1 MTVLEA
7 PPTTLAQHHVRV
19 RGVVQGVGFRPW
31 VWRLAHEHA
40 LRGWVRNDT
49 EGVEILLQGEPA
61 AIAAFA
67 LRLEHEAPPLARID
81 ALHWDDQTSHA
92 ALRDFEILA
101 SASNGTAR
109 TLIGHDSAVC
119 SDCLAEMFDPA
130 ARRWRYA
137 FSNCTH
143 CGPRYTIT
151 RGIPYDRARTS
162 MAAFPMCP
170 ACAAEYA
177 DPGDRRFHAEP
188 IACPTCGPRL
198 SWRDPHDRPQA
209 CADALQAVVAALR
222 AGAIVAIKGLGGFHL
237 ACDARNADAV
247 QRLRQRKQREMKPFA
262 LMLANLHS
270 IELLALLDAD
280 ERAQLQS
287 SERPIVL
294 LRKRSGVD
302 ALLPGVCNGMARLG
316 VMLPYTP
323 LHYLL
328 FHEYAGRPAGST
340 WLDTFD
346 SPALVMTSANPCG
359 EPLVAD
365 NAEAVRR
372 LGSIADAL
380 LVHDRDIV
388 VRCDDSVLQHAGGH
402 TQFIRRARGYV
413 PRAIRLQADG
423 PVVLAV
429 GAHLKNT
436 LCITRGDEAF
446 VSQHI
451 GTLDNAATRDMFDE
465 VTQHLLGLLQVQ
477 PAALAHDLHPDFH
490 STRYAQALAA
500 RLDVPCIAVQHHHA
514 HIAAVAAEHRHA
526 GPLLGL
532 ALDGVGLG
540 CDGGA
545 WGGEL
550 LRIDGAHCER
560 LDHLRALALPG
571 GDRAA
576 REPWRM
582 AAAALAAMGH
592 GDDIARRFA
601 DQSQALAVQRWLTS
615 GATIPL
621 TSSLGRWFDAAAGL
635 LGICPV
641 MDFEAQ
647 AAMRLEALA
656 LRHGPAQP
664 WDDGYRYTGAG
675 LDLLPSLQHL
685 RNAGDVAEAAARFH
699 ATLAAAL
706 VAWALR
712 AVHQYDLG
720 VIALGGGCL
729 LNTVLAGALRAQL
742 AAHGLQVLDTQQ
754 VPPNDGGLSLGQV
767 WVARQHLASLN

>member
-1 MTVLEA
+1 MTLLEVPA
-7 PPTTLAQHHVRV
+7 TSLAQHRVRV

-31 VWRLAHEHA
+31 IWRLAHEHG
-40 LRGWVRNDT
+40 LRGWVRNDA
-49 EGVEILLQGEPA
+49 EGVEILLQGEHA

-81 ALHWDDQTSHA
+81 TLHWASQAPQAGLH
-92 ALRDFEILA
+92 DFAILA
-101 SASNGTAR
+101 SAHHGTAR
-109 TLIGHDSAVC
+109 TLISHDSAVC
-119 SDCLAEMFDPA
+119 PDCLAEIFDPN

-162 MAAFPMCP
+162 MAAFPMCA

-188 IACPTCGPRL
+188 IACPICGPRL
-198 SWRDPHDRPQA
+198 GWLDAHGHAQDGT
-209 CADALQAVVAALR
+209 DALQAAVAALR

-270 IELLALLDAD
+270 IEPLALLDAD
-280 ERAQLQS
+280 ERARLQS
-287 SERPIVL
+287 PERPIAL
-294 LRKRSGVD
+294 LRKRGRVD
-302 ALLPGVCNGMARLG
+302 ALLPGVCDGMARLG

-340 WLDTFD
+340 WLDAFD

-372 LGSIADAL
+372 LGGIADAL
-380 LVHDRDIV
+380 LVHDRAIV
-388 VRCDDSVLQHAGGH
+388 VRCDDSVLQHAGGQM
-402 TQFIRRARGYV
+402 QFVRRARGYV

-446 VSQHI
+446 ISQHI
-451 GTLDNAATRDMFDE
+451 GTLDNAATRAMFDE
-465 VTQHLLGLLQVQ
+465 VAQHLLGLLQVQ
-477 PAALAHDLHPDFH
+477 PVVLAHDLHPDFH
-490 STRYAQALAA
+490 STRYAQTLAA

-514 HIAAVAAEHRHA
+514 HIAAVAAEHRHS

-540 CDGGA
+540 TDGGA

-560 LDHLRALALPG
+560 IDHLRALALPG

-592 GDDIARRFA
+592 GDTIARRFA
-601 DQSQALAVQRWLTS
+601 GQPQALAVQRWLDS
-615 GATIPL
+615 GAAIPG

-635 LGICPV
+635 LGVCAV
-641 MDFEAQ
+641 MDFEAE

-664 WDDGYRYTGAG
+664 WHDGFRITGDG
-675 LDLLPSLQHL
+675 LDLLPALQHL
-685 RNAGDVAEAAARFH
+685 HGATDTAEAAARFH

-706 VAWALR
+706 VAWSLQA
-712 AVHQYDLG
+712 AQAHDLG

-729 LNTVLAGALRAQL
+729 LNTVLATMLRAQL
-742 AAHGLQVLDTQQ
+742 AAHGLRVLEAQQ
-754 VPPNDGGLSLGQV
+754 VPPNDGGLSLGQA
-767 WVARQHLASLN
+767 WVARQHPASIH

>member
-1 MTVLEA
+1 MSVAEVL
-7 PPTTLAQHHVRV
+7 TGRIVQRRVRV

-31 VWRLAHEHA
+31 VWHLAHAHG
-40 LRGWVRNDT
+40 LRGWVRNDAN
-49 EGVEILLQGEPA
+49 GVEILLQGELA
-61 AIAAFA
+61 AISAFA

-81 ALHWDDQTSHA
+81 TLHWDQQTLQASLH
-92 ALRDFEILA
+92 DFEILA
-101 SASNGTAR
+101 SASNGAAR

-119 SDCLAEMFDPA
+119 PDCIAEMFDPDD
-130 ARRWRYA
+130 RRWRYA

-151 RGIPYDRARTS
+151 RGIPYDRRRTS
-162 MAAFPMCP
+162 MASFPMCP

-177 DPGDRRFHAEP
+177 NPGDRRFHAEP

-198 SWRDPHDRPQA
+198 SWLDSRGRTQD
-209 CADALQAVVAALR
+209 CADVLQAAVAALR

-237 ACDARNADAV
+237 ACDARNADAM

-270 IELLALLDAD
+270 IESLALLDAD
-280 ERAQLQS
+280 ARAQLQS
-287 SERPIVL
+287 SARPIVL
-294 LRKRSGVD
+294 LRKRGDVD
-302 ALLPGVCNGMARLG
+302 ALLPGVCDGMARLG

-328 FHEYAGRPAGST
+328 FHEYAGRPAGNT

-372 LGSIADAL
+372 LGGIADAL
-380 LVHDRDIV
+380 LVHDRAIV
-388 VRCDDSVLQHAGGH
+388 VRCDDSVLQHAGGQM
-402 TQFIRRARGYV
+402 QFIRRARGYV

-446 VSQHI
+446 ISQHI
-451 GTLDNAATRDMFDE
+451 GTLDNAATRAMFDE
-465 VTQHLLGLLQVQ
+465 VAQHLLGLLQVQ
-477 PAALAHDLHPDFH
+477 PVVLAHDLHPDFH

-514 HIAAVAAEHRHA
+514 HIAAVAAEHRHV

-540 CDGGA
+540 ADGGA

-550 LRIDGAHCER
+550 LRIEGAHCER
-560 LDHLRALALPG
+560 IDHLRALALPG

-592 GDDIARRFA
+592 GDTIVRRFA
-601 DQSQALAVQRWLTS
+601 EQPQALAVQRWLNS
-615 GATIPL
+615 GATIPG

-635 LGICPV
+635 LGVCAV
-641 MDFEAQ
+641 MDFEAE

-656 LRHGPAQP
+656 LRHGPARP
-664 WDDGYRYTGAG
+664 WHGGYRITRDG
-675 LDLLPSLQHL
+675 LDLLPALQHL
-685 RNAGDVAEAAARFH
+685 CSATDVAEAAARFH

-706 VAWALR
+706 VAWALQ
-712 AVHQYDLG
+712 AAQAHDLG

-729 LNTVLAGALRAQL
+729 LNTVLATTLRAHL
-742 AAHGLQVLDTQQ
+742 TARGLQVLEARQ
-754 VPPNDGGLSLGQV
+754 VPPNDGCISLGQA
-767 WVARQHLASLN
+767 WVARQHPTSIH

>member
-1 MTVLEA
+1 MSVAEA
-7 PPTTLAQHHVRV
+7 PADCIVQHRVRV

-31 VWRLAHEHA
+31 VWRLAQAHA
-40 LRGWVRNDT
+40 LRGWVRNDSD
-49 EGVEILLQGEPA
+49 GVDMLLQGAPA
-61 AIAAFA
+61 DMDAFA
-67 LRLEHEAPPLARID
+67 RALSSEPPPLAHID
-81 ALHWDDQTSHA
+81 DVCWTDA
-92 ALRDFEILA
+92 APEPLRAEFIILE
-101 SASNGTAR
+101 SAQRNAAHTA
-109 TLIGHDSAVC
+109 IGADSAVC
-119 SDCLAEMFDPA
+119 TDCLVEMFDPA
-130 ARRWRYA
+130 DRRWRYA

-170 ACAAEYA
+170 ACMAEYA
-177 DPGDRRFHAEP
+177 DPADRRFHAEP

-198 SWRDPHDRPQA
+198 SWLDSHGRLQD
-209 CADALQAVVAALR
+209 CTDALQAVVAALR

-247 QRLRQRKQREMKPFA
+247 LRLRQRKQREVKPFA

-280 ERAQLQS
+280 ERALLQS
-287 SERPIVL
+287 PARPIVL
-294 LRKRSGVD
+294 LRKRGGGD
-302 ALLPGVCNGMARLG
+302 ALLLGVCDGMARLG

-359 EPLVAD
+359 EPLVAN
-365 NAEAVRR
+365 NAEAVWR

-388 VRCDDSVLQHAGGH
+388 VRCDDSVLQHAGGQM
-402 TQFIRRARGYV
+402 QFIRRARGYV
-413 PRAIRLQADG
+413 PRAIRLHADG

-477 PAALAHDLHPDFH
+477 PEALAHDLHPDFH

-540 CDGGA
+540 PDGGA

-550 LRIDGAHCER
+550 LRIDGAYCER

-601 DQSQALAVQRWLTS
+601 DQPQALAVQRWLTS
-615 GATIPL
+615 GAAIPV

-635 LGICPV
+635 LGICAV

-664 WDDGYRYTGAG
+664 WDEGYRFTGAG

-685 RNAGDVAEAAARFH
+685 RSATDVTETAARFH
-699 ATLAAAL
+699 ATLATAL

-712 AVHQYDLG
+712 AARQHDLG
-720 VIALGGGCL
+720 VIALAGGCL

-742 AAHGLQVLDTQQ
+742 MAHGLHVLEAQQ
-754 VPPNDGGLSLGQV
+754 VPPNDGGLSLGQA
-767 WVARQHLASLN
+767 WVAQQHLISIN

>member
-1 MTVLEA
+1 MSVAEA
-7 PPTTLAQHHVRV
+7 PADCIVQHRVRV

-31 VWRLAHEHA
+31 VWRLAQAHA
-40 LRGWVRNDT
+40 LRGWVRNDSD
-49 EGVEILLQGEPA
+49 GVDMLLQGTPA
-61 AIAAFA
+61 DMAVFARA
-67 LRLEHEAPPLARID
+67 LRSEPPPLARID
-81 ALHWDDQTSHA
+81 DVCWTDA
-92 ALRDFEILA
+92 APEPLRAEFVILE
-101 SASNGTAR
+101 SAQRSAAR
-109 TLIGHDSAVC
+109 TAIGADSAVC
-119 SDCLAEMFDPA
+119 PDCLAEMFDPA

-170 ACAAEYA
+170 ACTAEYA

-198 SWRDPHDRPQA
+198 SWLDAHGHLQD
-209 CADALQAVVAALR
+209 CTDALQAVVAALR

-237 ACDARNADAV
+237 ACDARNGDAV

-270 IELLALLDAD
+270 IESLALLDAD
-280 ERAQLQS
+280 ARAQLQAS
-287 SERPIVL
+287 ARPIVL
-294 LRKRSGVD
+294 LRKRGGVD
-302 ALLPGVCNGMARLG
+302 ALLPGVCDGMARLG

-372 LGSIADAL
+372 LGDIADAL
-380 LVHDRDIV
+380 LVHDRAIV
-388 VRCDDSVLQHAGGH
+388 VRCDDSVLQHAGGQM
-402 TQFIRRARGYV
+402 QFIRRARGYV

-446 VSQHI
+446 ISQHI
-451 GTLDNAATRDMFDE
+451 GTLDNAATRAMFDE
-465 VTQHLLGLLQVQ
+465 VAQHLLGLLQVQ
-477 PAALAHDLHPDFH
+477 PVVLAHDLHPDFH

-500 RLDVPCIAVQHHHA
+500 RLAVPCIAVQHHHA

-540 CDGGA
+540 MDGGV

-550 LRIDGAHCER
+550 LRIEGVHCER
-560 LDHLRALALPG
+560 IDHLRALALPG

-592 GDDIARRFA
+592 GDTIARRFA
-601 DQSQALAVQRWLTS
+601 EQPHAPAVQRWLNS
-615 GATIPL
+615 GATIPG

-635 LGICPV
+635 LGVCAV
-641 MDFEAQ
+641 MDFEAE

-656 LRHGPAQP
+656 LRHGPARP
-664 WDDGYRYTGAG
+664 WHDGYRITRDG
-675 LDLLPSLQHL
+675 LDLLPALQHL
-685 RNAGDVAEAAARFH
+685 RGATDVAEAAARFH

-706 VAWALR
+706 VAWSLQA
-712 AVHQYDLG
+712 AQAHDLG

-729 LNTVLAGALRAQL
+729 LNTVLATMLRAQL
-742 AAHGLQVLDTQQ
+742 AAHGLRVLEAQQ
-754 VPPNDGGLSLGQV
+754 VPPNDGGLSLGQA
-767 WVARQHLASLN
+767 WVARQHPASIH